1 MPVNFTPITN
11 DVLSAVRQGDE
22 GALERLFRQNYD
34 ALTEEAKANLD
45 DASFAHRIVET
56 AMLRAWERRA
66 EFETPQA
73 LESFLREAVHEGAV
87 REKSRRAGLHRFESH
102 EGGQHD
108 RANHHAAVGVDE
120 AWGHIHNVLHAP
132 PPDVAKAARAKA
144 KLSRHAA
151 AEHMATV
158 GRQRPAWM
166 TAVYLFGAVA
176 VVAGILYGL
185 FRETPEGKL
194 SRYLKRD
201 ESSEV
206 ISKFAQIGSVTL
218 DDGTKATIGADS
230 RMRTPPHFNRDV
242 RGVRVVGTASF
253 EVTQPGGELP
263 FEVRLGEVAV
273 LATGTKFA
281 VNFDTA
287 TSSAMVR
294 VDEGSV
300 SVRHGKNSR
309 TVATGQALE
318 VESSGNMR
326 EPDKTAL
333 DEALGWTSGRLI
345 VVDRPLRQAL
355 EQTRRWYGIALIP
368 NDMAL
373 MDRKVSVDA
382 PLDSS
387 KVMIAELERTGNMVF
402 GWEDKTMVLYDAA
415 KPIPKKKK

>member
-1 MPVNFTPITN
+1 MPAIFTPISN
-11 DVLSAVRQGDE
+11 DVLSGVRQGDE
-22 GALERLFRQNYD
+22 RALERLFREHYD
-34 ALTEEAKANLD
+34 ALIEEARTNLD
-45 DASFAHRIVET
+45 DATFAPRIVET
-56 AMLRAWERRA
+56 ATLRAWEKRT
-66 EFETPQA
+66 EFQTSQA

-87 REKSRRAGLHRFESH
+87 RDKSRRAALHRFEGH
-102 EGGQHD
+102 EGV
-108 RANHHAAVGVDE
+108 HHTRSNGHTPVTVDE
-120 AWGHIHNVLHAP
+120 AWARINNVLHAP
-132 PPDVAKAARAKA
+132 PPDAAKTAQAKAE
-144 KLSRHAA
+144 LSRHAA
-151 AEHMATV
+151 AEHMAV
-158 GRQRPAWM
+158 VAKRRAPWM
-166 TAVYLFGAVA
+166 TALYLLGAVA

-201 ESSEV
+201 ESSEI
-206 ISKFAQIGSVTL
+206 ISKFAQVGSVTL
-218 DDGTKATIGADS
+218 DDGTKVTLGADS
-230 RMRTPPHFNRDV
+230 RLRTPPGFNSDV

-253 EVTQPGGELP
+253 EVSQQGSLP

-273 LATGTKFA
+273 QATGTKFA

-287 TSSAMVR
+287 TTTAMVR

-300 SVRHGKNSR
+300 DVRFGK
-309 TVATGQALE
+309 TVRPVAAGKALE
-318 VESSGNMR
+318 VDSAGSMR
-326 EPDKTAL
+326 EPDKSAL
-333 DEALGWTSGRLI
+333 DEALSWTNGRLI

-402 GWEDKTMVLYDAA
+402 GWEDKTMVLYDAG